1 MPEQVWKGRERVKV
15 KIFIPSFLT
24 QLLIK
29 NLKKK
34 IANIFKNLK
43 NFIMASFQAI
53 TGWERL
59 RKSEN
64 ENYLS
69 DHFLPNS

>member
-29 NLKKK
+29 NSKKK
-34 IANIFKNLK
+34 IANIFKNL
-43 NFIMASFQAI
+43 
-53 TGWERL
+53 
-59 RKSEN
+59 
-64 ENYLS
+64 
-69 DHFLPNS
+69 